1 MSNSSSSKK
10 TLPLARKFQ
19 FKSLLNGWPWAVW
32 IGAALL
38 VILLL
43 PGGLNRVRFYGVA
56 EKTYEYI
63 APLEDSRITRI
74 YVDLGEYV
82 ETGTLIATLENQ
94 SLATELLMNQASL
107 LKTRDRVASL
117 RADIEILRLEEAEAK
132 AQLHI
137 WEEQWKRTEAL
148 RADNVLLE
156 QEIIDLR
163 PQMAA
168 QRNMIAR
175 YPAIFKEMEQR
186 LLTLE
191 EELAL
196 IDADKLNQLQMKQS
210 HLVAQKAGVVAEI
223 MQRSGDVVR
232 TGDGIVRISN
242 LSTDRVIAFI
252 PEEMQADIIVGNP
265 CRIIS
270 TSSRNT
276 YLGTVESITADIRKL
291 PVFTGF
297 ADQFLRGRRMIIQ
310 LDDGFTL
317 TPGEQM
323 IVVPDRSLIE
333 QWFGGDES

>member
-1 MSNSSSSKK
+1 MNNSSTSKK
-10 TLPLARKFQ
+10 RLPLARKFQ

-63 APLEDSRITRI
+63 APLEDSRITHI

-107 LKTRDRVASL
+107 LKTRDRAASL

-148 RADNVLLE
+148 RAENVLLE

-175 YPAIFKEMEQR
+175 YPLYLKKWSSAS
-186 LLTLE
+186 TLE

-223 MQRSGDVVR
+223 MQRPGDVVR

-276 YLGTVESITADIRKL
+276 YLVRL
-291 PVFTGF
+291 N
-297 ADQFLRGRRMIIQ
+297 L
-310 LDDGFTL
+310 
-317 TPGEQM
+317 
-323 IVVPDRSLIE
+323 
-333 QWFGGDES
+333 

>member
-1 MSNSSSSKK
+1 MNNSSTSKK
-10 TLPLARKFQ
+10 ALPLTRKFK

-32 IGAALL
+32 MGAALL

-63 APLEDSRITRI
+63 APLEDSRITHI

-148 RADNVLLE
+148 RAENVLLE

-223 MQRSGDVVR
+223 MQRPGDVVR

-242 LSTDRVIAFI
+242 ISTDRVIAFI
-252 PEEMQADIIVGNP
+252 PEEMKADIIVGNP

-276 YLGTVESITADIRKL
+276 YLGTIESITADIRKL